1 MPYSLA
7 FRLIRICP
15 CEETLTRRLTE
26 LTEHLKRRGFPRKH
40 IQKAI
45 LKAKETP
52 RFTAIQRRRLPE
64 TQKNRIPFVI
74 TYNPALPNISSILKK
89 YFPIPNTSP
98 RCRRAI
104 PHLPMAAFRRPKNL
118 RDSLVHANIQKTHI
132 CGSRP
137 CNIRRCLTC
146 KLITTTS
153 QFTSTV
159 TGKTYNILHN
169 LSCDSHNIIYIITCT
184 KCKKQYVGLTSQT
197 LRKRFNT
204 HRSKINNQR
213 GDAVGLH
220 FNLPE
225 HDIGHVQVTPID
237 QLKNTDMI
245 GLQNKETFWIK
256 TLQTETPQGINL
268 DGQTSFPI
276 SWSAP

>member
-1 MPYSLA
+1 
-7 FRLIRICP
+7 
-15 CEETLTRRLTE
+15 
-26 LTEHLKRRGFPRKH
+26 
-40 IQKAI
+40 
-45 LKAKETP
+45 
-52 RFTAIQRRRLPE
+52 
-64 TQKNRIPFVI
+64 
-74 TYNPALPNISSILKK
+74 
-89 YFPIPNTSP
+89 
-98 RCRRAI
+98 
-104 PHLPMAAFRRPKNL
+104 MAAFRRPKNL
-118 RDSLVHANIQKTHI
+118 RDSLVHANIEKTHI

-169 LSCDSHNIIYIITCT
+169 LSCDSHTIIHLITCT

-204 HRSKINNQR
+204 HRSNINNQR

-225 HDIGHVQVTPID
+225 HDIGHLQVTPID

-245 GLQNKETFWIK
+245 GLKKKEIFWIK
-256 TLQTETPQGINL
+256 TLQTVTPQGIDL
-268 DGQTSFPI
+268 DGRTCFPI
-276 SWSAP
+276 SRSAP